1 MPGPV
6 IAAPPVPAHPLPA
19 GSRVYAW
26 FVSLVAACSGLL
38 FGFDIA
44 VINGAI
50 VFLRQEWALSET
62 ATEAAASSLLF
73 GCVFGAA
80 LGGWLSDRF
89 GRRRVLLF
97 SALLFAFS
105 ALGTALPRTFA
116 EFAAARFAGGL
127 AIGVASLLAPLYI
140 AEVSPAAMRGRLVAL
155 NQMTIVTGILLAY
168 VINWM
173 LAGAG
178 TGNWR
183 WMFAVAAV
191 PAFLF
196 LIALF
201 YVPESPRWLVER
213 GKEEEARQI
222 LTRISGPA
230 AADADLP
237 AIRAAIAE
245 ESGTF
250 SEIFQPAMRKPL
262 VLAIVLAVMQ
272 QWTGINTVLFYGSVI
287 LNEKVGGQSAADAI
301 GANVLVGVVNFFA
314 TVVAL
319 WTIDRLGRRKLLIL
333 SAAALGL
340 GQAGLAWAFLRPE
353 PAAAVVIPLMLFCA
367 AAFAVGLGPGVWVM
381 LSEIFPNRIRGRAMG
396 LATVSLWLACT
407 VLTFTFL
414 SICSVTGPSGAFSL
428 YGLMCL
434 FTVWFVAR
442 FAPETKGRSLEEIER
457 FWKSASGR
465 NV

>member
-237 AIRAAIAE
+237 AIRAAIRLLKNPRNK
-245 ESGTF
+245 S
-250 SEIFQPAMRKPL
+250 PRK
-262 VLAIVLAVMQ
+262 
-272 QWTGINTVLFYGSVI
+272 
-287 LNEKVGGQSAADAI
+287 
-301 GANVLVGVVNFFA
+301 
-314 TVVAL
+314 
-319 WTIDRLGRRKLLIL
+319 
-333 SAAALGL
+333 
-340 GQAGLAWAFLRPE
+340 
-353 PAAAVVIPLMLFCA
+353 
-367 AAFAVGLGPGVWVM
+367 
-381 LSEIFPNRIRGRAMG
+381 
-396 LATVSLWLACT
+396 
-407 VLTFTFL
+407 
-414 SICSVTGPSGAFSL
+414 CS
-428 YGLMCL
+428 
-434 FTVWFVAR
+434 
-442 FAPETKGRSLEEIER
+442 
-457 FWKSASGR
+457 
-465 NV
+465 

>member
-1 MPGPV
+1 
-6 IAAPPVPAHPLPA
+6 
-19 GSRVYAW
+19 
-26 FVSLVAACSGLL
+26 VAACSGLL